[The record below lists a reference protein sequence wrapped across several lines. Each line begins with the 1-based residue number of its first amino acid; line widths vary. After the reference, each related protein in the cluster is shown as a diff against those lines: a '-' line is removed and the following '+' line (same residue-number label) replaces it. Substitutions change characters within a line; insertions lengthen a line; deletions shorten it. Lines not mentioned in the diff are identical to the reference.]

1 MSRRPGK
8 EKEENEEE
16 AMTTIQTTKSGA
28 TDLSLSVAETNNL
41 RKKLGLAP
49 LSMDSDPK
57 DDEDDDADGLKA
69 AEKILKEREEKKLLE
84 LKRTEELREKLNERK
99 AKKLREEDQQ
109 RARKLYEGEGEG
121 TEEEGESVG
130 GKIENDEE
138 EVEAKREECRR
149 YNSQQIR
156 GGRRGA
162 HVR

>member
-49 LSMDSDPK
+49 LKMDSNPK

-99 AKKLREEDQQ
+99 AKKLREEDHE
-109 RARKLYEGEGEG
+109 RARKLYEGEG
-121 TEEEGESVG
+121 TEEEDA
-130 GKIENDEE
+130 KAW
-138 EVEAKREECRR
+138 VEKSRTMKKK
-149 YNSQQIR
+149 
-156 GGRRGA
+156 
-162 HVR
+162 